1 MTHTG
6 ETKEMK
12 KELTLG
18 NLLSVGVPIVLII
31 FGWGISV
38 NTRMESNE
46 VKTERNSR
54 DIEKNSVRVE
64 KVDDKIDENFK
75 LILDKLDRVEEK
87 LSK

>member
-18 NLLSVGVPIVLII
+18 NLLSVGVPLILVI
-31 FGWGISV
+31 IGWGISV
-38 NTRMESNE
+38 NTHMESNE
-46 VKTERNSR
+46 VRTDRNSR
-54 DIEKNSVRVE
+54 DIEKNTERIE

-75 LILDKLDRVEEK
+75 LILEKLDKVEEK